1 MLRTLKKSTTYLK
14 SISVKTNISSMS
26 NILSVSIIIP
36 TLNEELYIEKCLNSV
51 FLQSYPSSQIEIF
64 VIDGGSLDRTKEI
77 INRLCSSHSNL
88 FLLENKKKIQSA
100 AFNIGIDVFK
110 GDILIRLDAHCFYDS
125 KYIQYCVENH
135 TLSDYGN
142 VGGFCFMETGT
153 DTNMAKV
160 LARVSSSKF
169 GLGGAAYRVGKV
181 KKYTDSVPFGSF
193 TRKTLSMVG
202 KMNESLPRGEDNE
215 YNSRIREAGYKILFD
230 PRIISYYC
238 LPLNS
243 KLFLKKYYTNGY
255 SIGIL
260 LRIAR
265 KSVSFR
271 HLVPL
276 AFLFALSIGILLSFF
291 NTPFKY
297 ALLIFVCIYFIMNLL
312 SAVTK
317 FLKHEIKLIP
327 IYIYIVFLVHLHYG
341 IGTLLGL
348 IKGKY

>member
-1 MLRTLKKSTTYLK
+1 MN
-14 SISVKTNISSMS
+14 NIS
-26 NILSVSIIIP
+26 SVSIIIP

-51 FLQSYPSSQIEIF
+51 FLQSYPSNQIEIF

-77 INRLCSSHSNL
+77 TNRLCATHSNL
-88 FLLENKKKIQSA
+88 FLLDNEKKIQSA
-100 AFNIGIDVFK
+100 AFNIGIDVSK

-135 TLSDYGN
+135 MLSDYGN

-153 DTNMAKV
+153 NTNMAIV

-169 GLGGAAYRVGKV
+169 GLGGAEYRVGKL
-181 KKYTDSVPFGSF
+181 KKFTDSVPFGSF
-193 TRKTLSMVG
+193 TRKILSTVG

-230 PRIISYYC
+230 PKIISYYC
-238 LPLNS
+238 FPLNS

-260 LRIAR
+260 LRIAK

-271 HLVPL
+271 HIVPL
-276 AFLFALSIGILLSFF
+276 AFLSALGIGILLSFF
-291 NTPFKY
+291 ITPLRF
-297 ALLIFVCIYFIMNLL
+297 ALPIFICIYFILNIL
-312 SAVTK
+312 SALTK
-317 FLKHEIKLIP
+317 FSKHEIKLIP
-327 IYIYIVFLVHLHYG
+327 IYIYMVFLVHLYYG
-341 IGTLLGL
+341 TGTLLGT